1 LRLRKRLTAW
11 LQVRT
16 QQRRTIQPDLPTLQ
30 SHATQ
35 PSPASRLNRGEQSS
49 RTRRLCRATQRNP
62 AQPANSAEPHNATQP
77 RQLSSQIH
85 GTKQHVKADTS
96 LRKSGRAGPKK
107 QPNLWAC
114 ALLAR
119 RACHMLATGLPH
131 TCLSQVHI
139 TRRRHDR
146 GGRRTLGSPRANNDT
161 NITSTRGASYATP
174 TIQIGCQ
181 QQQSSGAADRHITTD
196 LASADPGG
204 CSKPRARAR
213 GS

>member
-1 LRLRKRLTAW
+1 MTQLFARQKGLRLRLRKRLTAW

-16 QQRRTIQPDLPTLQ
+16 QQRRTIQPNLPTLQ

-119 RACHMLATGLPH
+119 RTCHTHVCLRYTLPDGATTGAAGA
-131 TCLSQVHI
+131 LSAPPEP
-139 TRRRHDR
+139 T
-146 GGRRTLGSPRANNDT
+146 
-161 NITSTRGASYATP
+161 
-174 TIQIGCQ
+174 TIQI
-181 QQQSSGAADRHITTD
+181 SRLPGAHPMR
-196 LASADPGG
+196 P
-204 CSKPRARAR
+204 PRFR
-213 GS
+213 